1 MHYGP
6 ELLQSYAALYAKGGG
21 IACRLA
27 FSPTGL
33 LAVRGS
39 CVEVWNTAAL
49 EEPIGAFPAS
59 IGMCRPAWSPDGSR
73 LAIGDGIGEGHSS
86 ASTCVSIW
94 DVSSEEC
101 LSRFEQEDRALL
113 TALAW
118 SPDGRYIAS
127 CSRAPSLK
135 VWGARWGEVLWSA
148 LSCSDPT
155 LLAWSPDSHYLAANL
170 FAPWIVTL
178 WQVQTHN
185 VARTLDEG
193 EHAPY
198 KVLEGAFSPDGTRLA
213 VGTDVGYV
221 MVWYLGEECEE
232 ARLALHF
239 PYHMDR
245 ITGLAWS
252 PDGDYLLSGS
262 CDHHVALWRA
272 ATGDLLYV
280 SGSRGSDNV
289 IEDVAWAPDNSCL
302 AVCDSVGVVSLFR
315 VPPLL
320 QATQERRQ
328 RAASP
333 GSCASNAKRGNPGF

>member
-155 LLAWSPDSHYLAANL
+155 LLAWSPD
-170 FAPWIVTL
+170 
-178 WQVQTHN
+178 
-185 VARTLDEG
+185 
-193 EHAPY
+193 
-198 KVLEGAFSPDGTRLA
+198 
-213 VGTDVGYV
+213 
-221 MVWYLGEECEE
+221 
-232 ARLALHF
+232 
-239 PYHMDR
+239 
-245 ITGLAWS
+245 
-252 PDGDYLLSGS
+252 GDYLLSGS

-333 GSCASNAKRGNPGF
+333 GSCASNAKRGDPGF